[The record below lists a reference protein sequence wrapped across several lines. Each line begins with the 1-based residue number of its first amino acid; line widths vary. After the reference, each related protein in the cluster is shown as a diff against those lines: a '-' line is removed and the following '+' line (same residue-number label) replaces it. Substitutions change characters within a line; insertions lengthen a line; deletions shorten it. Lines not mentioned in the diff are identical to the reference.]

1 METSQLKRIPLFAD
15 TPDEDLKIV
24 STFAESKEVSEGTEI
39 IKEGAFSNELIAL
52 EEGTAEVLQD
62 GQRVAELKQGDF
74 FGEAGLL
81 EKTQRNA
88 SVVATSTCKLII
100 IKQWEMHR
108 MKDKLPH
115 LVEEIQKTLE
125 ARRTD

>member
-1 METSQLKRIPLFAD
+1 METKQLKRIPLFAD
-15 TPDEDLKIV
+15 TPDEDLRLV

-39 IKEGAFSNELIAL
+39 LKEGAFSNELIAL
-52 EEGTAEVLQD
+52 EEGTAEVLRD
-62 GQRVAELKQGDF
+62 GERVAELKQGDI

-88 SVVATSTCKLII
+88 SVVATSKCKLII

-108 MKDKLPH
+108 MKSKLPH
-115 LVEEIQKTLE
+115 LAEKIQKTLE
-125 ARRTD
+125 ARRAD